1 MTVLLLQE
9 LITNPFYTDACASLD
24 RSYKPTISF
33 VVVQKR
39 HHARFFPMEQ
49 RDADRSGN
57 CMPGTVSDPMIK
69 LYMQYNSSHL
79 L

>member
-57 CMPGTVSDPMIK
+57 CMPGTVSDLMMK
-69 LYMQYNSSHL
+69 LYMQYNLSHL